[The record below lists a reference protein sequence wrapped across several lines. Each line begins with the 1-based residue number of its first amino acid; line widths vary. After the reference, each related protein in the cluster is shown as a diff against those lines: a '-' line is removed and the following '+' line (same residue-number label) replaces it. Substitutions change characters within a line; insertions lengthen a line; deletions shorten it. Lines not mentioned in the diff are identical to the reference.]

1 MIANYKEILYVG
13 QIIKNY
19 KVLCELLN
27 EEIKSGTSREC
38 QHNYNI
44 KEKHS

>member
-19 KVLCELLN
+19 KVLCELL
-27 EEIKSGTSREC
+27 IVYYFVFY
-38 QHNYNI
+38 QD
-44 KEKHS
+44 